1 MSKQLRKLPTKK
13 YGFAANQSAPTWKTA
28 QQIALQ
34 TPTELNLVQ
43 PHNIAIFNIAKT
55 KNGLPK
61 GSYSLLSLGLKFFIK
76 STIPMNNSNAST
88 QDLNVISVQNF

>member
-1 MSKQLRKLPTKK
+1 MKTLSKMEIKEVKCQNYSMSKQLSKLTTKK

-34 TPTELNLVQ
+34 TPTELNFVQ

-55 KNGLPK
+55 KN
-61 GSYSLLSLGLKFFIK
+61 
-76 STIPMNNSNAST
+76 
-88 QDLNVISVQNF
+88 